1 MTNDPIRGDRLSA
14 AIALAA
20 KAHAGADYNDRDPY
34 VFHPIRV
41 MFRVPVEAR
50 VVAVLHDLVED
61 TEEDAP
67 EWLTH
72 DERKALDLLTH
83 TDDEDTYE
91 EYIERIAMAEGK
103 AGFLAR
109 QVKVADSSDHLANG
123 SKPHLETRYRWVLGR
138 LGPLLSKSENPP
150 SSNSRTSSSKE
161 EDESIS
167 DSPRS
172 LSADET
178 LARAYDKYVADG
190 PHRASLKAHR
200 KVAEELAG
208 CPPSRRD
215 QKTFGSEPEPEEV
228 QGASEGLKRKEVVD
242 PVRSSKIDKTPDP
255 VLSDRF
261 EEAMSYALELHRH
274 QARKG
279 THIPYMAHLLQ
290 VSGIVLEAGGDEE
303 QAIAALL
310 HDAIEDAPKGEADA
324 VRASIEER
332 FGEEVLALVEACT
345 DADVKPKPPWKERK
359 ESYLRHLPESDPEAL
374 LVSAADKLHNARA
387 ILRDLEIHGDSL
399 WERFN
404 AEKEDTLW
412 YYRRLKE
419 IYLTIGGVPLAEE
432 LDASVSAIERLA
444 E

>member
-20 KAHAGADYNDRDPY
+20 KAHAGANYNDRDPY

-83 TDDEDTYE
+83 NRDADTYE
-91 EYIERIAMAEGK
+91 EYVERIATAEGK
-103 AGFLAR
+103 GGRLAR
-109 QVKVADSSDHLANG
+109 EVKVADSSDHLANG
-123 SKPHLETRYRWVLGR
+123 SKPHLEARYRWVIEQLE
-138 LGPLLSKSENPP
+138 PLLSKSEDP
-150 SSNSRTSSSKE
+150 SKFDSRTSSSKREEPSIPDSQASSNLDAKLSEAWDKHVADSALSASKKAWDRVNERVKAPPSSARDE
-161 EDESIS
+161 EDLFGATSDPEEAQGES
-167 DSPRS
+167 
-172 LSADET
+172 
-178 LARAYDKYVADG
+178 
-190 PHRASLKAHR
+190 
-200 KVAEELAG
+200 EEL
-208 CPPSRRD
+208 
-215 QKTFGSEPEPEEV
+215 K
-228 QGASEGLKRKEVVD
+228 KKVD
-242 PVRSSKIDKTPDP
+242 DPMRSSGMEETPDP

-261 EEAMSYALELHRH
+261 GEAMSYALERHRY

-279 THIPYMAHLLQ
+279 TRIPYMAHLLQ
-290 VSGIVLEAGGDEE
+290 VSGIVLESGGDEE

-345 DADVKPKPPWKERK
+345 DADVKPKPSWKERK
-359 ESYLRHLPESDPEAL
+359 ETYLRHLPASDPEAL

-387 ILRDLEIHGDSL
+387 ILRDLEAHGDSL
-399 WERFN
+399 WDRFN

-412 YYRRLKE
+412 YYRELSE
-419 IYLTIGGVPLAEE
+419 IYFNIGAVPLAEE
-432 LDASVSAIERLA
+432 LDATVSAIERRA